1 MISVRARVAAAPIS
15 WGVCEVPGWGHQ
27 MPRDRVLAE
36 IRGLDLAAMEFG
48 PDGFLPDDPRARSEL
63 LGDYGIAGIGGFV
76 PVILHDP
83 DRDPLPGLA
92 RVTADFVAAGAGV
105 LVLAADY
112 GRAGY
117 DARAV
122 LDDQAWMRLLEN
134 LDRAAAAAHERG
146 LTAVLHPHVG
156 TAVEGPAEVQRV
168 LDGSTISLCLDTGHY
183 FVGGGSPASL
193 AAAVPDR
200 IAHVHL
206 KDVDAG
212 LADKVRNADL
222 GYAQAVRNGLFVR
235 LGAGAARIAETV
247 RALEAAG
254 YRGWYVIEQDLQ
266 LDSEPPPGGGPVA
279 EVRANLEF
287 LAELAGLDGDQR

>member
-1 MISVRARVAAAPIS
+1 
-15 WGVCEVPGWGHQ
+15 

-76 PVILHDP
+76 PVVLHEP
-83 DRDPLPGLA
+83 DRDPLPALTQA
-92 RVTADFVAAGAGV
+92 AADFAAAGARV

-112 GRAGY
+112 GQAGY
-117 DARAV
+117 DARSV
-122 LDDQAWMRLLEN
+122 LDDQAWTRLLEN
-134 LDRAAAAAHERG
+134 LDRAAAAAQERG

-156 TAVEGPAEVQRV
+156 TAVERPAEVQRV
-168 LDGSTISLCLDTGHY
+168 LDGSTIPLCLDTGHY
-183 FVGGGSPASL
+183 FVGGGSPATL

-212 LADKVRNADL
+212 LADMVRNGDL
-222 GYAQAVRNGLFVR
+222 GYARAVRNGLFVR
-235 LGAGAARIAETV
+235 LGTGAAGIAETV

-266 LDSEPPPGGGPVA
+266 LESEPPPGGGPAA
-279 EVRANLEF
+279 EVRASLEF
-287 LAELAGLDGDQR
+287 LAELPGVDGDQP